1 MGDKH
6 KSETQKPVK
15 NTLLS
20 GASHGFPFESFQGSS
35 MLIPVSQD
43 SPSVLNDSKFFNFLP
58 HSVFPSEP
66 DCCHEKII

>member
-6 KSETQKPVK
+6 KSETPKPLK

-20 GASHGFPFESFQGSS
+20 GASHGFPFDSFQGSS

-43 SPSVLNDSKFFNFLP
+43 SPSVLNDSK
-58 HSVFPSEP
+58 
-66 DCCHEKII
+66 